1 MWFVIALCILIALTA
16 LIMCIPVDFGL
27 RVEAHGKPSVGFTLG
42 WLFGRV
48 KKTFRSGEDGKDAAL
63 AAAEAEK
70 KKAKEAEKA
79 RKEEEKKKRGERRG
93 PHRDSAALVWRIL
106 HVRGLARSFSLVF
119 RRLVRCFRLRNL
131 FADFDVSLED
141 PADTALV
148 VGTVSQAAMFADLFS
163 RYDFRV
169 TPVFVND
176 WFIEGEGG
184 FDVRVYPIQLLPPV
198 LAFLFSP
205 STLRVAGMLIRWKTR
220 RK

>member
-1 MWFVIALCILIALTA
+1 MWFVVALCILIALTA

-48 KKTFRSGEDGKDAAL
+48 KKTFRAGKDAEQPART
-63 AAAEAEK
+63 
-70 KKAKEAEKA
+70 AK
-79 RKEEEKKKRGERRG
+79 EEKKAAKKEEKKRGKRRS
-93 PHRDSAALVWRIL
+93 PDKDFATLVWRIL
-106 HVRGLARSFSLVF
+106 HIRGLARSI
-119 RRLVRCFRLRNL
+119 RLLIKRLLKCFRLRHL
-131 FADFDVSLED
+131 FVDFSVGMED

-163 RYDFRV
+163 AYDFRV
-169 TPVFVND
+169 TPAFEND
-176 WFIEGEGG
+176 WYLDGEGG
-184 FDVRVYPIQLLPPV
+184 LDVRLYPIQLVPVV

-205 STLRVAGMLIRWKTR
+205 STLRVAGILIRWKTR